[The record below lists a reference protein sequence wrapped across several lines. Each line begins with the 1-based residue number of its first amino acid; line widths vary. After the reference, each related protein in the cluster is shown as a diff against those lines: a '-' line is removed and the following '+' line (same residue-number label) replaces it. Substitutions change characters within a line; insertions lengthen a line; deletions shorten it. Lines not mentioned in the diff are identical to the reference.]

1 MSRLQALFTLME
13 KDIEISGREEDKDL
27 VEAAAKDAVAQF
39 ENDSKWKVKYTVD
52 TELSPNS

>member
-1 MSRLQALFTLME
+1 VQALFTLME

-27 VEAAAKDAVAQF
+27 VEAAAKEAVSQF
-39 ENDSKWKVKYTVD
+39 ENDSKWKIKYTVD

>member
-1 MSRLQALFTLME
+1 ME